1 MRCEHWGVCV
11 MCKIPTKSILV
22 CHVQLFT
29 LFFFIFAIIKISSI
43 CEWEYGQASPFRAA
57 SFFTCVTQSPDR
69 GIQYRSIE
77 RTSGR
82 TGRYTLVLID
92 REPFRV
98 RDLSQYTAA
107 RSVASTRTIKTELKS
122 RDGNF

>member
-1 MRCEHWGVCV
+1 MNGNMDKH
-11 MCKIPTKSILV
+11 L
-22 CHVQLFT
+22 H
-29 LFFFIFAIIKISSI
+29 FALLLSLPASHNRLIEVSNIVLSS
-43 CEWEYGQASPFRAA
+43 ALR
-57 SFFTCVTQSPDR
+57 
-69 GIQYRSIE
+69 
-77 RTSGR
+77 R